1 MEMVRRYNTEF
12 RVWEVGYWVNNT
24 LFHVVDL
31 VYDYDE
37 LSLYREAA

>member
-1 MEMVRRYNTEF
+1 MVRRYNTEF

-37 LSLYREAA
+37 LALYREAA

>member
-12 RVWEVGYWVNNT
+12 RVWDVGYWVNNT

-37 LSLYREAA
+37 LALYREAA

>member
-37 LSLYREAA
+37 LALYREAA